1 MNEEKNLLRLLKFG
15 LFSASAGLIQVLS
28 FTAMNEWLKW
38 TYWVAFGIA
47 LTLSVVWNFTFNR
60 KFTFRSDANI
70 SRAMGLVALYYLAF
84 TPLSTIGGDALTKA
98 GWNEYLVLAI
108 TMLLNFATEYL
119 YQKRVVY
126 KGKIDTAK

>member
-1 MNEEKNLLRLLKFG
+1 MNEKKNLLRLLKFG

-38 TYWVAFGIA
+38 TYWATYGIA

-70 SRAMGLVALYYLAF
+70 ARAMGLVVLYYLAF

>member
-1 MNEEKNLLRLLKFG
+1 MAEMDVLGGVRDCAYTERRLEFYVQ
-15 LFSASAGLIQVLS
+15 SEIHVP
-28 FTAMNEWLKW
+28 ERCE
-38 TYWVAFGIA
+38 Y
-47 LTLSVVWNFTFNR
+47 
-60 KFTFRSDANI
+60 
-70 SRAMGLVALYYLAF
+70 RACDGLVALYYLAF
-84 TPLSTIGGDALTKA
+84 TTLSTIGGDALTKA